1 MCLDEPGESGAGQLA
16 FSHGKKSLKAAAS
29 RDQVDAV
36 LDERGRP
43 MRFHGA
49 FTGGFSAGYWNTVGS
64 EEGFVPRKFVSSRS
78 QKEEAE
84 AAADAKQK
92 QKQMPKRS
100 QRPEDFMDDEDVSEF
115 GIAPRRLR
123 AREDFA
129 PASAQMDL
137 LSQFLGEGLRSA
149 IPGMRSLSQ
158 LDQLVV
164 PVRDSIGLRL
174 LRRLGWRDGHS
185 IGAFEMFRFCYSNLQ
200 LNCTW

>member
-1 MCLDEPGESGAGQLA
+1 
-16 FSHGKKSLKAAAS
+16 
-29 RDQVDAV
+29 
-36 LDERGRP
+36 

-64 EEGFVPRKFVSSRS
+64 EEGFVPRKFLSSRSRGS
-78 QKEEAE
+78 QKEEG
-84 AAADAKQK
+84 AAAAATT
-92 QKQMPKRS
+92 RRA
-100 QRPEDFMDDEDVSEF
+100 QRPEDFMDEEDVGEF

-123 AREDFA
+123 AREEFA
-129 PASAQMDL
+129 PAAAQMDF

-149 IPGMRSLSQ
+149 IPGMRSISQ

-185 IGAFEMFRFCYSNLQ
+185 IGVFLFILFYL
-200 LNCTW
+200 

>member
-1 MCLDEPGESGAGQLA
+1 MCLDEPGESVAGQLA

-64 EEGFVPRKFVSSRS
+64 EEGFVPRKFVSSRT

-92 QKQMPKRS
+92 LKQMPKRS
-100 QRPEDFMDDEDVSEF
+100 QRPEDYMDDEDVSEF

-123 AREDFA
+123 ARGLRTRLRADGSA
-129 PASAQMDL
+129 VAVPRRRASLGDPRHALLVATRPAGRPGARHHRSASPASSRLERWPLHWCVCNVSFL
-137 LSQFLGEGLRSA
+137 LF
-149 IPGMRSLSQ
+149 
-158 LDQLVV
+158 
-164 PVRDSIGLRL
+164 
-174 LRRLGWRDGHS
+174 
-185 IGAFEMFRFCYSNLQ
+185 
-200 LNCTW
+200 